1 MKKYVANI
9 VHDNLATEDIK
20 LGLSIFKENLHRAGV
35 GLRVVHVTEDHV
47 VYEPF
52 IISWDAP
59 ISLKTIDGEVTTLK
73 LSMPIYGLPF
83 EQKKA
88 VLGEAQV
95 MLRTGKVF
103 VIGGDYCSFSGVSS
117 VEFTPNAGEQYH
129 RVMKNGTFMPHSYP
143 VPKRWASRISKTI
156 EDATVEYVMSLG
168 ESYSTREEV
177 VSQSEEY
184 DLTSRQLYEDIQTPN
199 TCFITPKGH
208 TECAFD
214 LFDNEVGTLFSVA
227 SLTGAEQEQ
236 VYEGIINYLKTSA
249 DDAFKRALH
258 EWEANLRYGV

>member
-20 LGLSIFKENLHRAGV
+20 LGLSIFNKHLHRAGV

-52 IISWDAP
+52 IISLDAP
-59 ISLKTIDGEVTTLK
+59 ISLRTIDGGVTTLK

-88 VLGEAQV
+88 LLGEAQV

-117 VEFTPNAGEQYH
+117 VEFTPNVGEQYH

-143 VPKRWASRISKTI
+143 TPKQWALKISRTI
-156 EDATVEYVMSLG
+156 EEATVEYLMSQVCPYLEREKVLASG
-168 ESYSTREEV
+168 EYE
-177 VSQSEEY
+177 
-184 DLTSRQLYEDIQTPN
+184 LTAGMLHDDIRTPSN
-199 TCFITPKGH
+199 CFVTPKGN

-214 LFDNEVGTLFSVA
+214 LFDEETSTLFSAA

-236 VYEGIINYLKTSA
+236 IYKGIVNYIKTSVA
-249 DDAFKRALH
+249 EAHDRVFE
-258 EWEANLRYGV
+258 EWEANMRHGL

>member
-88 VLGEAQV
+88 VIQLTGDEEQDKKEA
-95 MLRTGKVF
+95 RDA
-103 VIGGDYCSFSGVSS
+103 VI
-117 VEFTPNAGEQYH
+117 A
-129 RVMKNGTFMPHSYP
+129 
-143 VPKRWASRISKTI
+143 
-156 EDATVEYVMSLG
+156 
-168 ESYSTREEV
+168 
-177 VSQSEEY
+177 
-184 DLTSRQLYEDIQTPN
+184 
-199 TCFITPKGH
+199 
-208 TECAFD
+208 
-214 LFDNEVGTLFSVA
+214 VA
-227 SLTGAEQEQ
+227 SETGLWL
-236 VYEGIINYLKTSA
+236 NPN
-249 DDAFKRALH
+249 D
-258 EWEANLRYGV
+258 

>member
-59 ISLKTIDGEVTTLK
+59 ISLKPIDGEVTTLK

-95 MLRTGKVF
+95 MLRTGKPF

-143 VPKRWASRISKTI
+143 VPKRWARKISRTI
-156 EDATVEYVMSLG
+156 EDATVEYLMSH
-168 ESYSTREEV
+168 EDPYPTREKALSSGDYEFT
-177 VSQSEEY
+177 VS
-184 DLTSRQLYEDIQTPN
+184 RLYEDIRTPN
-199 TCFITPKGH
+199 TCFATPKGH
-208 TECAFD
+208 AACAFD
-214 LFDNEVGTLFSVA
+214 LFDEETGTLFSEA
-227 SLTGAEQEQ
+227 PLTGAEQEQ
-236 VYEGIINYLKTSA
+236 LYEGIVNYIETSA
-249 DDAFKRALH
+249 ADACNRAFM
-258 EWEANLRYGV
+258 EWEANLRYGL

>member
-20 LGLSIFKENLHRAGV
+20 LGLSIFNKHLHRAGV

-52 IISWDAP
+52 IISWNAP

-88 VLGEAQV
+88 ILGEAQV
-95 MLRTGKVF
+95 MLRTGEVF

-117 VEFTPNAGEQYH
+117 VEFTPNVGEQYH

-143 VPKRWASRISKTI
+143 VPKRWARKISRTI
-156 EDATVEYVMSLG
+156 EDTTVDYIMSL
-168 ESYSTREEV
+168 EDSCPTREEALD
-177 VSQSEEY
+177 SY
-184 DLTSRQLYEDIQTPN
+184 DYELTSYKLFDDIKTPD

-208 TECAFD
+208 TECAFHLYTD
-214 LFDNEVGTLFSVA
+214 ESGTLFSA
-227 SLTGAEQEQ
+227 APLTGAEQEQ
-236 VYEGIINYLKTSA
+236 VYEGIVKYIKTSVA
-249 DDAFKRALH
+249 EAHDRAFE

>member
-20 LGLSIFKENLHRAGV
+20 LGLSIFNKHLHRAGV

-88 VLGEAQV
+88 ILGEAQV
-95 MLRTGKVF
+95 MLRTGEVF

-117 VEFTPNAGEQYH
+117 VEFTPNVGEQYH

-143 VPKRWASRISKTI
+143 TPKQWALKISRTI
-156 EDATVEYVMSLG
+156 EEATVEYLMSH
-168 ESYSTREEV
+168 EDPYPTREKALL
-177 VSQSEEY
+177 SGEY
-184 DLTSRQLYEDIQTPN
+184 EFTTGMLHEDIRTPN
-199 TCFITPKGH
+199 TCFVTPKGH
-208 TECAFD
+208 AACAFD
-214 LFDNEVGTLFSVA
+214 LFGEETGTLFSEA
-227 SLTGAEQEQ
+227 PLTGAEQEQ
-236 VYEGIINYLKTSA
+236 LYEGIVKYIKTSVA
-249 DDAFKRALH
+249 EAHDRAFE

>member
-1 MKKYVANI
+1 MKYTTKVI
-9 VHDNLATEDIK
+9 HDNLSTTEVR
-20 LGLSIFKENLHRAGV
+20 LGLGV
-35 GLRVVHVTEDHV
+35 FAEHLNHEGIGLRVFNVTNSHV

-59 ISLKTIDGEVTTLK
+59 ISLKTVDGDVTTLR
-73 LSMPIYGLPF
+73 LIMHVHGLPSW
-83 EQKKA
+83 EKESI
-88 VLGEAQV
+88 LNEAQV
-95 MLRTGKVF
+95 MFRTKNVF
-103 VIGGDYCSFSGVSS
+103 VVDKEHCAILGIQEVNFVPNIGEAY
-117 VEFTPNAGEQYH
+117 YK
-129 RVMKNGTFMPHSYP
+129 VMKHGTFMPHSYP

-156 EDATVEYVMSLG
+156 EDVTVDYVMSLG
-168 ESYSTREEV
+168 DSYSTREEV

-214 LFDNEVGTLFSVA
+214 LFDNEVGTLFSAV